1 MAVATL
7 GGANARLDILE
18 TLAMF
23 LSLLARLVVAPMEH
37 AMRTMK

>member
-1 MAVATL
+1 MAIATM
-7 GGANARLDILE
+7 GGANVRLDILE

-23 LSLLARLVVAPMEH
+23 LSLLARLVAGPMEH